1 MAGCRLSGIIKNILQ
16 NRWALLGLGLLNNW
30 LITRGLLVR
39 NKVAAKKIYEKKLW
53 LSQRENCISAI
64 RFYFRAVSKSIV
76 LPKISR
82 FINKYFYRLGFGS
95 SINRYDNSF
104 TIYSAKQDKN
114 LYTDF
119 GPTERFINF
128 GSGAFFHKRW
138 INYDYPGQSI
148 YYQNLQGLQGKD
160 FHAID
165 LCEDRLRIPEDDM
178 SVSLIY
184 CSHTL
189 EHLDKKSS
197 ERFLSEC
204 FRILRNNGILRLAL
218 PNTKND
224 FHLLHC
230 LRSQAGANE
239 SIINSYTRDATSHI
253 LSDTQKMELTEINQ
267 ILQSS
272 NFKSNSFYK
281 KVISEYSQYGE
292 FDGNNPERH
301 INYWDFIELIN
312 TTSKI
317 GFSFTLPTYHGS
329 SVSSPFTNLHVFDTT
344 EPHIAFYADII
355 K

>member
-1 MAGCRLSGIIKNILQ
+1 MQ
-16 NRWALLGLGLLNNW
+16 
-30 LITRGLLVR
+30 
-39 NKVAAKKIYEKKLW
+39 KVTEKKIYDKKLW
-53 LSQRENCISAI
+53 LSQRENCIPAI
-64 RFYFRAVSKSIV
+64 KLHFKAVNKSFL
-76 LPKISR
+76 LPKIVR
-82 FINKYFYRLGFGS
+82 FTNRYLYRMGFGLS
-95 SINRYDNSF
+95 MNRYNNSL
-104 TIYSAKQDKN
+104 TIYSAKKDKN

-119 GPTERFINF
+119 KTEDRFLNF

-138 INYDYPGQSI
+138 KNYDYPGQSP
-148 YYQNLQGLQGKD
+148 YYQNLQGLRGRD
-160 FHAID
+160 FHSID
-165 LCEDRLRIPEDDM
+165 LCEKNLEIPEENN
-178 SVSLIY
+178 SVNLIY

-189 EHLDKKSS
+189 EHLDYNSS
-197 ERFLSEC
+197 LRFLREC
-204 FRILRNNGILRLAL
+204 YRILRKHGVLRLAL

-224 FHLLHC
+224 FYLLQC
-230 LRSQAGANE
+230 LISQVGANE
-239 SIINSYTRDATSHI
+239 SIKKSYTRDATSHI
-253 LSDTQKMELTEINQ
+253 LSDTQNMGLGEINR

>member
-1 MAGCRLSGIIKNILQ
+1 MIQ
-16 NRWALLGLGLLNNW
+16 
-30 LITRGLLVR
+30 
-39 NKVAAKKIYEKKLW
+39 KVNAKKTYDKKLW

-64 RFYFRAVSKSIV
+64 RFYSRAVSKSIV
-76 LPKISR
+76 LPRISR
-82 FINKYFYRLGFGS
+82 IINKYFYGIGFGS

-104 TIYSAKQDKN
+104 TIYSAKKDKA
-114 LYTDF
+114 LYTNFSHTD
-119 GPTERFINF
+119 RFLNF

-138 INYDYPGQSI
+138 VNYDYPGQSP
-148 YYQNLQGLQGKD
+148 YYKNLQGVLGKD

-165 LCEDRLRIPEDDM
+165 LCEERLRIPEDDM

-189 EHLDKKSS
+189 EHLDNESS

-204 FRILRNNGILRLAL
+204 FRILRKNGILRLAL
-218 PNTKND
+218 PNTRND
-224 FHLLHC
+224 FHLLHW
-230 LRSQAGANE
+230 LGSQDNASE

-253 LSDTQKMELTEINQ
+253 LSDTQNMELSEINRL
-267 ILQSS
+267 LQSS

-301 INYWDFIELIN
+301 INYWDFQELIN
-312 TTSKI
+312 STSKI
-317 GFSFTLPTYHGS
+317 GFSFTLPTYQGS